1 MAAALRRLAGSASL
15 EAARGLASGIRG
27 LHPPAAVS
35 RIQAR
40 RLRSEAT
47 PKSPLVQ
54 IAETK
59 EELYRLMADNAE
71 LIGRGNLGLVK
82 QLALHVEPKP
92 HDPTWRFY
100 RRAKMVNTTLF
111 YSCFLFGGVISAYHR
126 SEE

>member
-92 HDPTWRFY
+92 HDPTW
-100 RRAKMVNTTLF
+100 AKMVNTTLF